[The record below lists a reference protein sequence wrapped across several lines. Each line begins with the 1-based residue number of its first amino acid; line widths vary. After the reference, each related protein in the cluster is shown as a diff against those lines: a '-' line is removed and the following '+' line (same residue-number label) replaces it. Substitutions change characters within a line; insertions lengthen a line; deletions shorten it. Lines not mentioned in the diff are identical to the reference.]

1 MPGVGC
7 PRSHVGAKS
16 GDIMSPRGSK
26 AKIFHLLFWLVLLG
40 FILQQVLSELRFNA
54 TPQLLV
60 VQLLPLIIFLP
71 GIARDNLRSFIWLS
85 FVVLAYFVWAV
96 LALFARPDDGLSV
109 AGVVL
114 LVLLFIVTALYIR
127 YRGRELSQSR
137 EGPAEHS
144 ERS

>member
-7 PRSHVGAKS
+7 PRSHVGAQS
-16 GDIMSPRGSK
+16 GDIMSPRGSTTT
-26 AKIFHLLFWLVLLG
+26 IFHLLFWLVLLG

-60 VQLLPLIIFLP
+60 IQFLPLVIFLP

-96 LALFARPDDGLSV
+96 LALFARPDDGLSI

-114 LVLLFIVTALYIR
+114 LVMLFMVTALYIR

-137 EGPAEHS
+137 EGPPEHP

>member
-60 VQLLPLIIFLP
+60 VQLLPLVIFLP

-137 EGPAEHS
+137 EGSAEHS

>member
-1 MPGVGC
+1 
-7 PRSHVGAKS
+7 
-16 GDIMSPRGSK
+16 MSPRGSK
-26 AKIFHLLFWLVLLG
+26 AKIFHLLFWLALLG

-60 VQLLPLIIFLP
+60 IQLLPLVIFLP

-96 LALFARPDDGLSV
+96 LALFARPDDGLSI

-114 LVLLFIVTALYIR
+114 LVILFMVTALYI
-127 YRGRELSQSR
+127 S
-137 EGPAEHS
+137 
-144 ERS
+144 

>member
-1 MPGVGC
+1 
-7 PRSHVGAKS
+7 
-16 GDIMSPRGSK
+16 MSPRGSK
-26 AKIFHLLFWLVLLG
+26 AKIFHLLFWLALLG
-40 FILQQVLSELRFNA
+40 FISQQVLSELRFNA

-60 VQLLPLIIFLP
+60 VQLLPLVIFLP

-96 LALFARPDDGLSV
+96 LALFARPDDGLSI

-114 LVLLFIVTALYIR
+114 LVMLFMVTALYIR

>member
-7 PRSHVGAKS
+7 PRSHVGAQS
-16 GDIMSPRGSK
+16 GDIMSPRGSTT
-26 AKIFHLLFWLVLLG
+26 KIFHLLFWLALLG

-96 LALFARPDDGLSV
+96 LALFARPDDGLSI

-114 LVLLFIVTALYIR
+114 LVMVFMVTALYIR

-137 EGPAEHS
+137 EGPPEHS

>member
-1 MPGVGC
+1 
-7 PRSHVGAKS
+7 
-16 GDIMSPRGSK
+16 MSPRGSTT
-26 AKIFHLLFWLVLLG
+26 KIFHLLFWLALLG

-60 VQLLPLIIFLP
+60 IQLLPLVIFLP

-85 FVVLAYFVWAV
+85 FVILAYFVWAV
-96 LALFARPDDGLSV
+96 LALFARPDDGLSI

-114 LVLLFIVTALYIR
+114 LVMLFMVTALYIR

-137 EGPAEHS
+137 ADPTENS
-144 ERS
+144 KRS

>member
-7 PRSHVGAKS
+7 PRSQVGAKS

-26 AKIFHLLFWLVLLG
+26 AKIFHLLFWVVLLG

-60 VQLLPLIIFLP
+60 VQLLPLVIFLP

-137 EGPAEHS
+137 EDSAEHS